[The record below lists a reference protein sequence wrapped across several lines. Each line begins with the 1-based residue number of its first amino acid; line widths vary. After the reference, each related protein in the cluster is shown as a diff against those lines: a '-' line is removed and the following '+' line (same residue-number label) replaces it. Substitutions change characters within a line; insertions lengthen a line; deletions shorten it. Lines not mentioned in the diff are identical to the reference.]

1 VNRTPQHE
9 LPAVESRHHDW
20 TRLILMRHAKSDYP
34 IGVGDHDRPLS
45 ERGRSDAHAAAGWI
59 ADQGEALLGAH
70 PLVLVSS
77 ALRTQQTWTI
87 VSGAIDLASRTEGRL
102 YEASDPAYLDVLREG
117 LLESATVMVIGH
129 NPATEAAAR
138 MLAADVDSDAYHAM
152 MRRFPT
158 SAIAVIDLPSGSLSP
173 GQGILQA
180 YVIPRGEGQPG
191 AQG

>member
-1 VNRTPQHE
+1 MNRTPLHE
-9 LPAVESRHHDW
+9 LPAVEPCHADR

-45 ERGRSDAHAAAGWI
+45 ERGRSDARAAAQWI
-59 ADQGEALLGAH
+59 AHQGEALLGAQ
-70 PLVLVSS
+70 PMILVSS
-77 ALRTQQTWTI
+77 AVRTQQTWTI
-87 VSGAIDLASRTEGRL
+87 VSTGAGLDPRTDSRTEERL
-102 YEASDPAYLDVLREG
+102 YEATDSVYLDVLREG

-138 MLAADVDSDAYHAM
+138 MLAPDVDSDAYHAM

-158 SAIAVIDLPSGSLSP
+158 SAIAVIDLDAELLSP

-180 YVIPRGEGQPG
+180 YVIPRG
-191 AQG
+191 